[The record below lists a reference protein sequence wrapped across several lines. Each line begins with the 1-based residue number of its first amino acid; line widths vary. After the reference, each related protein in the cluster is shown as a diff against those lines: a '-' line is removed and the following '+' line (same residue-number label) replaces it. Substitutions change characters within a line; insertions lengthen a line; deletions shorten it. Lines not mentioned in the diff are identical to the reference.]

1 MQEVSMNIID
11 KLLINIKSKHFNSF
25 ELGLFKRAL
34 QDEKILDKDEK
45 REIEIEKLLEEID
58 EDSEEYNNL
67 KLISNALLIKSQK
80 ITETIFMEEY
90 LPTNTYAS
98 DEFILFNYGYNK
110 DIDRYR
116 KDIVYKSRLDLSDGF
131 YKIVKIYQL
140 LDELKNRKNKSFFRK
155 NSPYRAKTDEITN
168 LSYDYKILILFNIKK
183 GHNLEESINNAI
195 DNLASR
201 RDIER
206 SSTIDQIIEQ
216 FKKNK
221 R

>member
-67 KLISNALLIKSQK
+67 NLIARSLSIKSQRVR
-80 ITETIFMEEY
+80 EAIFIDEH
-90 LPTNTYAS
+90 LDTNTFAS
-98 DEFILFNYGYNK
+98 DDFIIFNYGYHK

-116 KDIVYKSRLDLSDGF
+116 SDLIYRGRIDLSDGF
-131 YKIVKIYQL
+131 YKVIRIYQL
-140 LDELKNRKNKSFFRK
+140 LDELKNRNKKRLFNKN
-155 NSPYRAKTDEITN
+155 NPYQFKRDEIAH
-168 LSYDYKILILFNIKK
+168 LSNEYKFLILKNIKE
-183 GHNLEESINNAI
+183 GNNLEESINDAI
-195 DNLASR
+195 DRLGFR
-201 RDIER
+201 RNIER
-206 SSTIDQIIEQ
+206 SSKLDEIIEQ